1 MEIRL
6 KKESG
11 NVGDVM
17 FTCIGML
24 AMTALMMAY
33 MGSAGLIFQKAAVS
47 QLARKYILKMETV
60 GELLPED
67 EVALQQELT
76 ELGVTEITLDGTTGK
91 VGYGEPIELHIQGK
105 LKEKY
110 EVEEKR
116 VSSAKN

>member
-1 MEIRL
+1 M
-6 KKESG
+6 
-11 NVGDVM
+11 
-17 FTCIGML
+17 
-24 AMTALMMAY
+24 
-33 MGSAGLIFQKAAVS
+33 
-47 QLARKYILKMETV
+47 
-60 GELLPED
+60 PED
-67 EVALQQELT
+67 EIALQQELT

>member
-1 MEIRL
+1 MRIRL

-47 QLARKYILKMETV
+47 QLARKYILK
-60 GELLPED
+60 
-67 EVALQQELT
+67 
-76 ELGVTEITLDGTTGK
+76 IR
-91 VGYGEPIELHIQGK
+91 I
-105 LKEKY
+105 
-110 EVEEKR
+110 
-116 VSSAKN
+116 